1 MHINYNL
8 KSSAGKKLLTIYS
21 GPSLTI
27 GADVV
32 TSQTDENGNI
42 DLLYPSIAIR
52 GGNTEQMVQNSTLVV
67 HSGTYQYLIAGNG
80 INTMTTAEVEIFGS
94 TRIYSFLQCGGIA
107 KDVSTVSLQ
116 IMVEKSKTSTWMG
129 IVQMCQMSI
138 LQ

>member
-1 MHINYNL
+1 
-8 KSSAGKKLLTIYS
+8 
-21 GPSLTI
+21 
-27 GADVV
+27 
-32 TSQTDENGNI
+32 
-42 DLLYPSIAIR
+42 
-52 GGNTEQMVQNSTLVV
+52 MVQNSTLVV